1 MRIVSL
7 TTITRAF
14 VFGLLAAVAS
24 LAQAHHSFSMFDQTK
39 KVTHTGVV
47 SEVQWTNP
55 HVWIFVDV
63 KKDDGSVEKW
73 GMEFTSKVHLAR
85 RNFTQDMVKVGD
97 NVEFTV
103 SPYANGKPGGRFYT
117 IKLASGQY
125 YCDVGAAAQVC
136 TDNNK

>member
-1 MRIVSL
+1 MHAIIKRGFLI
-7 TTITRAF
+7 
-14 VFGLLAAVAS
+14 GLLAAISQVA
-24 LAQAHHSFSMFDQTK
+24 LAHHSFSMFDQTR

-85 RNFTQDMVKVGD
+85 RNFTQGMVNVGD

-117 IKLASGQY
+117 IKMANGKY
-125 YCDVGAAAQVC
+125 YCDVGAAQQVC
-136 TDNNK
+136 DQNNK

>member
-1 MRIVSL
+1 MK
-7 TTITRAF
+7 TIISRTF
-14 VFGLLAAVAS
+14 LLALLFGFGS
-24 LAQAHHSFSMFDQTK
+24 TSQAHHSFSMFDQTK
-39 KVTHTGVV
+39 KVTHSGVV

-55 HVWIFVDV
+55 HVWIFIDV
-63 KKDDGSVEKW
+63 KTENGSVEKW

-117 IKLASGQY
+117 IKLASGLY
-125 YCDVGAAAQVC
+125 YCDVGAAQAVC
-136 TDNNK
+136 QENNK